1 MEVRISSHHYSYV
14 LTRELKK
21 NDDINIS
28 YFFQLPYS
36 HLIDPDR
43 QESVTVAIAAATA
56 AVMASSAMEVTR
68 LEGEKLRVHAKDKKE
83 QSNILVYFYVS
94 EDNSMTYFVLIFF
107 RCECLG

>member
-1 MEVRISSHHYSYV
+1 MEVLISSHHYSYV

-21 NDDINIS
+21 DNINIS

-83 QSNILVYFYVS
+83 QSNI
-94 EDNSMTYFVLIFF
+94 
-107 RCECLG
+107 